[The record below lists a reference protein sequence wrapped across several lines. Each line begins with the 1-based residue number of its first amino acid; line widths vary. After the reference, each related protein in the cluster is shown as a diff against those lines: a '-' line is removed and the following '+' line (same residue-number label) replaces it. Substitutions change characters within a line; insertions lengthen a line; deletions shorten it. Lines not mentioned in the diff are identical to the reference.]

1 MEIKVKLDKW
11 DLSKLKSFFTVK
23 ETLNKTKRKSSEW
36 EKIIANKAMNK
47 ELISKIHKQLMKINI
62 RKTNNA
68 THEDQYQKNNQIKK
82 KKWPEDLNKHF
93 SKEDTQEQTILK
105 LVRNHNRT

>member
-1 MEIKVKLDKW
+1 M
-11 DLSKLKSFFTVK
+11 
-23 ETLNKTKRKSSEW
+23 KRQPLEW
-36 EKIIANKAMNK
+36 EKIIANKATDK

-82 KKWPEDLNKHF
+82 KMARRPKQTFLQRRHTRTNNSKICKESQQNLN
-93 SKEDTQEQTILK
+93 SQNNLEEEEQSWK
-105 LVRNHNRT
+105 YHAP